1 MLRLLI
7 MECLILIVWDPIID
21 GIRVGFTRKDY
32 LSSRDDII
40 RCLHKVKKLGYKLI
54 IQGVNTL
61 GYSDIEL
68 LDIIQMANSIHPYGF
83 GIVDTYGAMYVD
95 DVRRIFTLVDHNLL
109 DDICIDFHSHNNFQL
124 SFAFSQ
130 EVIDLSKG
138 VRKIILDATLN
149 GMGKCAGNLN
159 TELIVDYLVRKKG
172 YYYDF
177 DSLLDIIDEYMYAIK
192 ENNTWG
198 YSIPAMMA
206 GIYKSHPNNV
216 LYLTEK
222 FRLATKDIKHI
233 MSMIDPEKRQRYDYD
248 NINKLYIEYN
258 HTKVDDKLMIEK
270 IKTILSKKK
279 LLIVL
284 PGNSLIEYREKI
296 MEYVIKNNA
305 FVISVNFIT
314 DLVEVDNRMA
324 FYGSSKRYKKSRG
337 KEKEKNIIVVSNVE
351 NHSPSDMVV
360 NYESLVERDNEDF
373 DNTMIMLLNLLKRLG
388 IDKFA
393 IAGFDGYVKGGKNY
407 FDDTLFEGN
416 RFETKYDSITEN
428 MRRMLKNYVSTLD
441 NQYCI
446 NFLTPSVYSEL
457 FEGTM

>member
-1 MLRLLI
+1 
-7 MECLILIVWDPIID
+7 
-21 GIRVGFTRKDY
+21 
-32 LSSRDDII
+32 
-40 RCLHKVKKLGYKLI
+40 
-54 IQGVNTL
+54 
-61 GYSDIEL
+61 
-68 LDIIQMANSIHPYGF
+68 
-83 GIVDTYGAMYVD
+83 
-95 DVRRIFTLVDHNLL
+95 
-109 DDICIDFHSHNNFQL
+109 
-124 SFAFSQ
+124 
-130 EVIDLSKG
+130 
-138 VRKIILDATLN
+138 
-149 GMGKCAGNLN
+149 
-159 TELIVDYLVRKKG
+159 
-172 YYYDF
+172 
-177 DSLLDIIDEYMYAIK
+177 MYAIK

-360 NYESLVERDNEDF
+360 NYESLIERDNEDF